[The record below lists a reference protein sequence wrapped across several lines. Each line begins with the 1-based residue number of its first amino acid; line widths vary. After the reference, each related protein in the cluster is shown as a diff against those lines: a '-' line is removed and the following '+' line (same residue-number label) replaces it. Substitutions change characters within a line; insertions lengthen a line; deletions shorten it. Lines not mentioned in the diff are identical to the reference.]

1 MDFRRFG
8 DKRSIQRPVIDADE
22 LATGEPAL
30 AGELTVSDTRVE
42 GGDFTDLDGE
52 GEIERS
58 VLTGVDLSGSR
69 LRPLILA
76 DVELTGA
83 DVSNALWSQT
93 VARRAEVVSC
103 RATGWRLSL
112 DLALDTYVGDTRLD
126 YAAIKVNRVKGF
138 LVFERC
144 SFAEAQL
151 GGDLS
156 RVLFLDCDLAGAEFT
171 ATTARDCDLRTSRL
185 AGARGIASL
194 RGALV
199 STDQI
204 IAVADQLAREAG
216 LHIS

>member
-8 DKRSIQRPVIDADE
+8 DKRSLQRPVIDADD
-22 LATGEPAL
+22 LGTGEPAWN
-30 AGELTVSDTRVE
+30 GELTVSDTRVE
-42 GGDFTDLDGE
+42 GGDFTGLDGE

-58 VLTGVDLSGSR
+58 VLTAVDLSGSR
-69 LRPLILA
+69 LRPLVLA
-76 DVELTGA
+76 DVELSGA

-93 VARRAEVVSC
+93 IARRAEVLSC

-112 DLALDTYVGDTRLD
+112 DLALDMYVGDTRLD
-126 YAAIKVNRVKGF
+126 YAAIKVNRVKGL

-144 SFAEAQL
+144 SFANAQL

-156 RVLFLDCDLAGAEFT
+156 RVLFVDCDLAGAEFT
-171 ATTARDCDLRTSRL
+171 ATAARDCDLRTSRI
-185 AGARGIASL
+185 ADARGIATL

-199 STDQI
+199 TTDQV

-216 LHIS
+216 LTIT

>member
-8 DKRSIQRPVIDADE
+8 DKRSLQRPVIDADE
-22 LATGEPAL
+22 LTAAAPDPAD
-30 AGELTVSDTRVE
+30 ELTVADARVD

-58 VLTGVDLSGSR
+58 ILTGVDLSGSR
-69 LRPLILA
+69 LRPLVLA
-76 DVELTGA
+76 DVELSGA

-93 VARRAEVVSC
+93 IARRVEVLSC

-126 YAAIKVNRVKGF
+126 YAAIKVNRVKGL

-144 SFAEAQL
+144 SFANAQL

-156 RVLFLDCDLAGAEFT
+156 RVLFVDCDLAGAEFT
-171 ATTARDCDLRTSRL
+171 ATAARDCDLRTSRV
-185 AGARGIASL
+185 ADARGIASL
-194 RGALV
+194 RGALIT
-199 STDQI
+199 TDQV

-216 LHIS
+216 LQIS